1 MKKVTKGSC
10 ELVLCQEIRYLD
22 AMGEFPE
29 PNQMYVYIYIFPK
42 HEEIENLDRSEI
54 NMEMESIKDISQT
67 RKALIREFHS

>member
-29 PNQMYVYIYIFPK
+29 PNMKKQK
-42 HEEIENLDRSEI
+42 TWIELKLIWRWNL
-54 NMEMESIKDISQT
+54 
-67 RKALIREFHS
+67 